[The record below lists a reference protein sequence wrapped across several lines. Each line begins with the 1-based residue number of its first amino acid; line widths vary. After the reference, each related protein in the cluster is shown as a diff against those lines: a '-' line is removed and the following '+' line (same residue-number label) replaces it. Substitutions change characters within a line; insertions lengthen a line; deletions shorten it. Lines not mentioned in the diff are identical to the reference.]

1 MALKTR
7 NTLVGAFVI
16 IGLVVMGGLIIA
28 FGGGKTVFIDTYD
41 LRVVFP
47 EGVEGVQQG
56 QGVTLSGK
64 RIGQTK
70 DVQFVDMHHLEKGV
84 VVIVNIEG
92 FELPTASE
100 MVVGKNLMGLG
111 KPLIALNV
119 LDPNDER
126 KLVTDGTAQ
135 INGRMLPT
143 LDQLVPKN
151 MQNTVEQAGK
161 NIGELAAALKPAA
174 ENLGRMMEARQLPE
188 VDAQRVTANLD
199 SLVQRF
205 DASLKSFNA
214 IVGDQA
220 NQKNFAEVL
229 ANARKISESG
239 VVTMQNVQAM
249 SEQGKTTFA
258 EANKMMQSFT
268 NTADK
273 LSSVAVKFDQAIA
286 QLNSKNGTMGL
297 MLNDN
302 RLYEELVLSARRLT
316 NTLDEMREVLDKV
329 KKEGFKIKTF

>member
-7 NTLVGAFVI
+7 NTLVGFFVI
-16 IGLVVMGGLIIA
+16 AGLLVLGGLIIA
-28 FGGGKTVFIDTYD
+28 FGGGRTLLVKTYD

-56 QGVTLSGK
+56 QSVTLSGK
-64 RIGQTK
+64 RIGQTR
-70 DVQFVDMHHLEKGV
+70 DVQFVDENRLEKGV
-84 VVIVNIEG
+84 VVIVTIEG

-126 KLVTDGTAQ
+126 KLLMDGTAQ
-135 INGRMLPT
+135 IIGRMLPT

-151 MQNTVEQAGK
+151 IQVTMEQASK
-161 NIGELAAALKPAA
+161 HIGELAAALKPAA
-174 ENLGRMMEARQLPE
+174 ENLGRMMEARQLPD
-188 VDAQRVTANLD
+188 VDAQKITANLD
-199 SLVQRF
+199 SLIQRF
-205 DASLKSFNA
+205 DTALKSFNA
-214 IVGDQA
+214 VVGDQT
-220 NQKNFAEVL
+220 NQKNFADLL
-229 ANARKISESG
+229 ANAKKISESG

-258 EANKMMQSFT
+258 EANKMMQGFT

-273 LSSVAVKFDQAIA
+273 LSSVAVKFDQSIA
-286 QLNSKNGTMGL
+286 QLNSKTGTMGL

-302 RLYEELVLSARRLT
+302 RLYEEMVLSARRLT
-316 NTLDEMREVLDKV
+316 KTLDEMREVLDKV
-329 KKEGFKIKTF
+329 KKEGFRIKTF

>member
-1 MALKTR
+1 MALKAR
-7 NTLVGAFVI
+7 NTLVGLFVI
-16 IGLVVMGGLIIA
+16 IGIVALGGLIIA
-28 FGGGKTVFIDTYD
+28 FGGGKTIFVDTYN

-47 EGVEGVQQG
+47 DGVEGVQQG

-64 RIGQTK
+64 RIGQTR
-70 DVQFVDMHHLEKGV
+70 DVQFVDANHLEKGV
-84 VVIVNIEG
+84 IVIVNIEG
-92 FELPTASE
+92 FKLPTASE

-111 KPLIALNV
+111 RPLIALNV

-126 KLVTDGTAQ
+126 TLAQDGTAQ

-143 LDQLVPKN
+143 LDQLVPRE

-161 NIGELAAALKPAA
+161 NIGDLAAALKPAA
-174 ENLGRMMEARQLPE
+174 ENLGRMMEARQLPD
-188 VDAQRVTANLD
+188 VDAQKITANLD

-214 IVGDQA
+214 IVGDEA

-229 ANARKISESG
+229 MNARKISETG
-239 VVTMQNVQAM
+239 VLTMQNIHTM
-249 SEQGKTTFA
+249 SDEGKTTFS
-258 EANKMMQSFT
+258 EANKMMQAFT
-268 NTADK
+268 NSADR
-273 LSSVAVKFDQAIA
+273 LSSVVSKLDQSIA
-286 QLNSKNGTMGL
+286 QLNSKTGTMGL

-316 NTLDEMREVLDKV
+316 KTLDDMREVLDKV
-329 KKEGFKIKTF
+329 KREGFRVKAF